1 MTALSSI
8 QLPRIT
14 LSNAPRCAQDTELCV
29 AGLCQSPDRWQMS
42 FFSGLEINH
51 SAKVTT
57 DRCSISVDGK
67 ALFPPTAEGY
77 NFLLS
82 LMQVAQRHFALPED
96 TGQPCHRIAAQKVWL
111 WTAKE
116 AQLTPTPQ
124 KGTQQW
130 ILCQPAASCTLQRT
144 AWGCLL
150 NNVRLW
156 FKGMMVVCLQRN
168 QRTNEESPC

>member
-1 MTALSSI
+1 MCSRHRVVCGRTVPEPRQMANVIFLWSWDKSFGQSNNRQMLYLSGWEGSISSYCWRI
-8 QLPRIT
+8 QLPFV
-14 LSNAPRCAQDTELCV
+14 SNA
-29 AGLCQSPDRWQMS
+29 S
-42 FFSGLEINH
+42 
-51 SAKVTT
+51 
-57 DRCSISVDGK
+57 CSK
-67 ALFPPTAEGY
+67 ALCP
-77 NFLLS
+77 
-82 LMQVAQRHFALPED
+82 ALR
-96 TGQPCHRIAAQKVWL
+96 HRIAAQKVWL